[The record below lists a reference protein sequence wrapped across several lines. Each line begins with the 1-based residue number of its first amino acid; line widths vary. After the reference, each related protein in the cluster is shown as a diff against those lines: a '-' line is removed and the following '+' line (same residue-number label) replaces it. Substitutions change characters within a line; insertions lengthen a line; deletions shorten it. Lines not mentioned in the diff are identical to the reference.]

1 MIDSLKSVLDWRF
14 LVVVVPAEHLMR
26 QYAQDA
32 FNLFGLNLFYS
43 GTVKSLRR
51 LPTPEELL
59 LQDYHGL
66 VVSYQWL
73 TSLKNANSLFNDLS
87 RTVAGK
93 VFLVLDEV
101 HHTSCDLAYGRA
113 CEAAFPD
120 TIISHR
126 LMTSGTPFRSDNKK
140 ILGNWLTYMQVE
152 QNTYQCIPDFRYT
165 LADALSDQIIPPFSF
180 VTMEGE
186 FAYRRGIA
194 VYNGRTF
201 TNATNEQHLTD
212 ALNTAIHVEGDW
224 VKEAIMWAYKRMLRD
239 RVKGLPECATYVRVP
254 TILAAR
260 QMKERIRH
268 LTSEDALVV
277 VSRDDEPGS
286 NTNFQ
291 LGRDSSEQIE
301 QFAGE
306 TGSTARSWIVGVGM
320 LGEGVSIKRLK
331 YRIHA
336 TNIRALLSFMQ
347 DLGRLLRCFPEDVP
361 EPVETL
367 IPAHPD
373 LIALAV
379 SALNEI
385 AHVV

>member
-1 MIDSLKSVLDWRF
+1 MPSCFLLRDWQERFVRAYQTNLKKNFLLEACTSAGKTAGALHAFDSLKSVLDWRF

-32 FNLFGLNLFYS
+32 FNLFNINLFYS
-43 GTVKSLRR
+43 GTVKSLGR

-59 LQDYHGL
+59 PQGYHGL

-87 RTVAGK
+87 RSVAGK

-101 HHTSCDLAYGRA
+101 HHASCDLAFGRA
-113 CEAAFPD
+113 CETAFPD

-126 LMTSGTPFRSDNKK
+126 LMTSGTPFRSDNKR
-140 ILGNWLTYMQVE
+140 ILGNWLTYVQLE

-201 TNATNEQHLTD
+201 LNASDEQQLTD

-224 VKEAIMWAYKRMLRD
+224 VKEAILWAHKRMQRD
-239 RVKGLPECATYVRVP
+239 RAKGLPECATYVRVP

-260 QMKERIRH
+260 QMKERILH
-268 LTSEDALVV
+268 LTSENALVV
-277 VSRDDEPGS
+277 VSRDDESDS

-291 LGRDSSEQIE
+291 CL
-301 QFAGE
+301 
-306 TGSTARSWIVGVGM
+306 
-320 LGEGVSIKRLK
+320 
-331 YRIHA
+331 
-336 TNIRALLSFMQ
+336 
-347 DLGRLLRCFPEDVP
+347 
-361 EPVETL
+361 
-367 IPAHPD
+367 
-373 LIALAV
+373 
-379 SALNEI
+379 
-385 AHVV
+385 